1 MGLLAR
7 EEDAPYAQL
16 GFAIGK
22 KVGRAPR
29 RNRWKRL
36 WKEAFRLE
44 RPHFAQPVN
53 MVVWIKPKAGLMEL
67 GDLRLVVRDM
77 AQKVELSL
85 AP

>member
-1 MGLLAR
+1 
-7 EEDAPYAQL
+7 
-16 GFAIGK
+16 
-22 KVGRAPR
+22 
-29 RNRWKRL
+29 
-36 WKEAFRLE
+36 
-44 RPHFAQPVN
+44 